1 MKVFVWPRTTQ
12 YSFDASSKP
21 AVSWQAEDITS
32 ASWVTSSAVTLN
44 IEQQNKASDKL
55 RKWNH
60 FTTNKIM
67 LLLFSSS
74 ELDQDGRIILK
85 FP

>member
-1 MKVFVWPRTTQ
+1 MKVFVWPGTIQ

-21 AVSWQAEDITS
+21 AVSWWAEDITS

-44 IEQQNKASDKL
+44 TEQQNKVSDKL

-60 FTTNKIM
+60 FTTNKTM

-74 ELDQDGRIILK
+74 ELDQDDRIILK